1 MDMVKTGEFLREL
14 RKEKGLTQE
23 QLGER
28 LHVTG
33 KTVSRWETGT
43 YMPPVQMMLAMSGLY
58 GVSINEILSGQRL
71 TAEEQS
77 PKAEENLTALMKEN
91 QLFEQQERKAFWQK
105 KWNRDQRGNLACIA
119 ILLLAAYI
127 FGLFAKLE
135 WLKTGAV
142 LAAVAVS
149 LVLTNRRASYVEHHL
164 YDEQ

>member
-1 MDMVKTGEFLREL
+1 MDMAKMGAFLREL

-23 QLGER
+23 QLGEKI
-28 LHVTG
+28 HVTG

-43 YMPPVQMMLAMSGLY
+43 YMPPVEMLLALSELY
-58 GVSINEILSGQRL
+58 GVSMNEIVSGRRLSPS
-71 TAEEQS
+71 EQAQ
-77 PKAEENLTALMKEN
+77 KAEENLTGLMKEN
-91 QLFEQQERKAFWQK
+91 EIFQQQERKTFWQN
-105 KWNRDQRGNLACIA
+105 KWNRDQRGNLVCIA

-127 FGLFAKLE
+127 LGLAAKLE

-149 LVLTNRRASYVEHHL
+149 LILTNRRAAYVEHHL